1 MSLQQLKEQ
10 GHTIVFISHKLKEVK
25 AICDRITI
33 MRGGRSEGVFDTKEV
48 TEQEISRLMVGR
60 DVVLKYDKSD
70 LPYGKPVL
78 AVEGLSVSDSQ
89 GKALLSEISFSVREG
104 QIVGIAGVEGN
115 GQTQLIEA
123 LTGGLR
129 GVGGSGSVQVKGK
142 DVREPG
148 YSGHPQPGGILYP

>member
-1 MSLQQLKEQ
+1 M
-10 GHTIVFISHKLKEVK
+10 T
-25 AICDRITI
+25 
-33 MRGGRSEGVFDTKEV
+33 
-48 TEQEISRLMVGR
+48 
-60 DVVLKYDKSD
+60 KSD

-78 AVEGLSVSDSQ
+78 AVEGLSISDSQ

-142 DVREPG
+142 DIRELDILDIRNL
-148 YSGHPQPGGILYP
+148 GGILYP